1 MSVATI
7 EDHAGPWTEEAYF
20 ALGPTPNRV
29 ELFDGS
35 LIVTPAPSGRHQT
48 VARRIANAIEPGAT
62 AAGLEIVEAVN
73 LRLRTGRVLIPDL
86 IVTTD
91 LDQAT
96 FDADEVS
103 LVGEV
108 VSPSNAVTDR
118 VLKPALYAAAGIPWY
133 LIAEPVHDGVD
144 LMLYRLEGDNYVEHA
159 VAKGNEVLRIS
170 EPFRAELDP
179 AALLRR
185 TR

>member
-1 MSVATI
+1 
-7 EDHAGPWTEEAYF
+7 
-20 ALGPTPNRV
+20 
-29 ELFDGS
+29 
-35 LIVTPAPSGRHQT
+35 
-48 VARRIANAIEPGAT
+48 
-62 AAGLEIVEAVN
+62 VN

-96 FDADEVS
+96 FDAGEVMLVDEVI
-103 LVGEV
+103 
-108 VSPSNAVTDR
+108 SPSNAVTDR

-133 LIAEPVHDGVD
+133 LIAEPLNDGVD
-144 LMLYRLEGDNYVEHA
+144 LMFYRLEGDNYVEHA

-170 EPFRAELDP
+170 EPLPAELDP